1 MKTNNKK
8 TAGTYLI
15 EDTAAGLEDQ
25 FAPGV
30 GVETEDDITS
40 LDPSLLGKAVVSST
54 DWTAETIIGQLA
66 KGNISLDPIFQRRDA
81 WTQSRKSKFIESII
95 LGLPIPQLVLAE
107 APDKKGAFVV
117 IDGKQR
123 LLTLQQFGGV
133 NLEEGQQPLKLTG
146 LKIRG
151 ELNTKTYENL
161 KDEKSLE
168 KHLTAFDNQS
178 IRTVVVKNWQDE
190 DVLYVIFHRLNTGS
204 VPLSPQEL
212 RQALLPGPFLR
223 FAGQY
228 SETSAGIQKTLGLDE
243 PDFRMRDVELLVR
256 YYAFKNNVANYSGSL
271 KDFLDDA
278 CRGLNK
284 RWKTEEEAIRAQ
296 ANEMEQAIDLAF
308 EIFGSNAFR
317 KWDGQAFEKRFN
329 RAIFDVV
336 VYYFSEAAT
345 RKKASAA
352 KSKILTAFKNLCQ
365 TDQDFLKSVETTTKS
380 KDATSTRFTKWGQ
393 SLSKAISV
401 AVPIP
406 TLKTVNKTK

>member
-1 MKTNNKK
+1 MKNTKK
-8 TAGTYLI
+8 TAKTSAN
-15 EDTAAGLEDQ
+15 EDSVAGSDDQ
-25 FAPGV
+25 FTPGV

-81 WTQSRKSKFIESII
+81 WTPARKSKFIESII

-107 APDKKGAFVV
+107 APEKKGAFVV

-133 NLEEGQQPLKLTG
+133 DLDEGQHPLKLTG
-146 LKIRG
+146 LKIRN

-212 RQALLPGPFLR
+212 RQALLPGPFLKLP
-223 FAGQY
+223 A
-228 SETSAGIQKTLGLDE
+228 S
-243 PDFRMRDVELLVR
+243 
-256 YYAFKNNVANYSGSL
+256 
-271 KDFLDDA
+271 
-278 CRGLNK
+278 
-284 RWKTEEEAIRAQ
+284 IRKPA
-296 ANEMEQAIDLAF
+296 
-308 EIFGSNAFR
+308 
-317 KWDGQAFEKRFN
+317 
-329 RAIFDVV
+329 
-336 VYYFSEAAT
+336 
-345 RKKASAA
+345 
-352 KSKILTAFKNLCQ
+352 
-365 TDQDFLKSVETTTKS
+365 
-380 KDATSTRFTKWGQ
+380 
-393 SLSKAISV
+393 
-401 AVPIP
+401 
-406 TLKTVNKTK
+406 

>member
-1 MKTNNKK
+1 MKKTKK
-8 TAGTYLI
+8 TAKTSAN
-15 EDTAAGLEDQ
+15 EDSVAGSDDQ
-25 FAPGV
+25 FTPGV

-81 WTQSRKSKFIESII
+81 WTQARKSKFIESII

-107 APDKKGAFVV
+107 APEKKGAFVV

-133 NLEEGQQPLKLTG
+133 NLDEGQHPLKLTG
-146 LKIRG
+146 LKIRN

-212 RQALLPGPFLR
+212 RQALLPGPFLK

-228 SETSAGIQKTLGLDE
+228 SETSIGLQKTLGLDK

-256 YYAFKNNVANYSGSL
+256 YYAFKNNIATYAGSL
-271 KDFLDDA
+271 KDFLDDT
-278 CRGLNK
+278 CRDLNK
-284 RWKTEEEAIRAQ
+284 RWKNEERAIRAQ
-296 ANEMEQAIDLAF
+296 ADEMERAIELSF
-308 EIFGSNAFR
+308 EIFDGDAFR
-317 KWDGQAFEKRFN
+317 KWDGQGFERRFN
-329 RAIFDVV
+329 RAIFDVM
-336 VYYFSEAAT
+336 VYYFSEAAV

-352 KSKILTAFKNLCQ
+352 KTKVLNAFKQLCQ
-365 TDQDFLKSVETTTKS
+365 TDADFLTAVETTTKS
-380 KDATSTRFTKWGQ
+380 KDATSTRLTKWGQ
-393 SLSKAISV
+393 SLSKAMGA
-401 AVPIP
+401 AVSIP
-406 TLKTVNKTK
+406 TLKTVKKTK

>member
-1 MKTNNKK
+1 MKKAK
-8 TAGTYLI
+8 TAAKTHSNEELTLGS
-15 EDTAAGLEDQ
+15 EDQ

-66 KGNISLDPIFQRRDA
+66 KGNISLDPVFQRRDA

-107 APDKKGAFVV
+107 APEKKGAFVV

-133 NLEEGQQPLKLTG
+133 NLEEGQQPLKLAG
-146 LKIRG
+146 LKIRR
-151 ELNTKTYENL
+151 ELNTKTYEDL

-212 RQALLPGPFLR
+212 RQALLPGPFLK

-228 SETSAGIQKTLGLDE
+228 SETSEGLQRTLGLDK

-256 YYAFKNNVANYSGSL
+256 FFAFRNNIAAYSGSL

-278 CRGLNK
+278 CRDLNR
-284 RWKTEEEAIRAQ
+284 RWKNEERAIRAQ
-296 ANEMEQAIDLAF
+296 ADEMEQAIQVAF
-308 EIFGSNAFR
+308 GIFGSNAFR

-336 VYYFSEAAT
+336 CYYFSDAAIG
-345 RKKASAA
+345 KKASAA
-352 KSKILTAFKNLCQ
+352 KAKVLSAFKQLCQ
-365 TDQDFLKSVETTTKS
+365 TDTDFLKSVETTTKS
-380 KDATSTRFTKWGQ
+380 KEATSIRFTKWGQ
-393 SLSKAISV
+393 SLSEAIGV
-401 AVPIP
+401 GVPIP
-406 TLKTVNKTK
+406 ALKAVKKTK